1 MTSEFAPNDITAA
14 SDRSLTSSPN
24 TASLT
29 TDRPPSVCSEPS
41 VVEVASVASS
51 VLMIPLAVMAAVVVA
66 PATSTA
72 PEKSPVAASISP
84 EMVRFR
90 IPV

>member
-1 MTSEFAPNDITAA
+1 MAPNAATAA
-14 SDRSLTSSPN
+14 SDRSLISSPN

-29 TDRPPSVCSEPS
+29 TLNPPSVCSEPS
-41 VVEVASVASS
+41 VVDVASVASS
-51 VLMIPLAVMAAVVVA
+51 VLIIPLAVMAAVVVA

-84 EMVRFR
+84 LMVRFR

>member
-1 MTSEFAPNDITAA
+1 MTSALAPNLSTAA
-14 SDRSLTSSPN
+14 SLISVTSSPN
-24 TASLT
+24 IASKT
-29 TDRPPSVCSEPS
+29 TDKPPSVCNDPS
-41 VVEVASVASS
+41 VVLVAFVVSS
-51 VLMIPLAVMAAVVVA
+51 VFIIPLAVMAAVVVA

-84 EMVRFR
+84 EIVRFL

>member
-1 MTSEFAPNDITAA
+1 M
-14 SDRSLTSSPN
+14 
-24 TASLT
+24 
-29 TDRPPSVCSEPS
+29 
-41 VVEVASVASS
+41 VEVASVVSS
-51 VLMIPLAVMAAVVVA
+51 VFMIPLAVIAAVVVA

-84 EMVRFR
+84 DIVRFL